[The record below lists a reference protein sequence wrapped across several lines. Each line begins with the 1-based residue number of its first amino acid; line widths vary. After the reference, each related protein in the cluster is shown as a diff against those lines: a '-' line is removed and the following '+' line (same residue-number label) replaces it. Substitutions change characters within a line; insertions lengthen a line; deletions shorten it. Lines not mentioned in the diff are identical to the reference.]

1 MAGDEVAR
9 GLIVHHDTEL
19 TRARLEQ
26 RGPHA
31 GLVFRERSRVGKAR
45 GGVDDLTPGSKSYD
59 FNAMKD
65 TIGCQYGEIVYLS
78 KQVIMVLD
86 EEGKL
91 TGKQINRY
99 ATALFQERFGHID
112 PIVGDVVICHSRSI
126 K

>member
-1 MAGDEVAR
+1 MVATEQTFLEFVLNSIR
-9 GLIVHHDTEL
+9 PDHGILI
-19 TRARLEQ
+19 
-26 RGPHA
+26 
-31 GLVFRERSRVGKAR
+31 RVDGTINAY
-45 GGVDDLTPGSKSYD
+45 DLTPGSKSYD